1 MIDKEIEI
9 LWESNTTLPL
19 THPGTNK
26 QQMKFIELKI
36 IQSTL
41 SVEEQLDYIT
51 EVERNQGMG
60 IGKPELPDAL
70 KPVIGTRSFNTSQFT
85 IMSWNSIWD
94 KDFDCELIIADLL
107 WSTGIEETV
116 NLPYSKKDWKQILT
130 TLGYE

>member
-1 MIDKEIEI
+1 MIDKETEI

-19 THPGTNK
+19 THPDNK

-36 IQSTL
+36 IQSTA
-41 SVEEQLDYIT
+41 SVEEQLEYIT

-60 IGKPELPDAL
+60 ISKPELPDAL
-70 KPVIGTRSFNTSQFT
+70 KPVIGTRSLNTSQFT
-85 IMSWNSIWD
+85 IMSWSSIWD
-94 KDFDCELIIADLL
+94 TDFDCELIIADLL

-116 NLPYSKKDWKQILT
+116 NLLYSKKDWNQILT